1 MTEQQGLSGL
11 CTELLFWLFSSEI
24 IAMVFPSPQDGYRTG
39 ALCSSIFCF
48 INLGSRLWLFYYI
61 ISSYYSNKY
70 CVLLILARTD
80 TGWQW
85 SYTTTNK
92 SKNHPVIYLF
102 EKIVMF
108 LHMWLEVDGAFL
120 LIPCCH
126 LTIVWPLTSHSFLF
140 LLTSENS
147 GCDMRRVQWS
157 GWREDF
163 IFLSPEW
170 QD

>member
-1 MTEQQGLSGL
+1 MWELSLRPGSSAQTAIAVISSFQSSHLKSSSSNVSIETFIRSLFHHLDDKLINSFSVKMLVLCLLSLLGLTLADNGVIQL
-11 CTELLFWLFSSEI
+11 
-24 IAMVFPSPQDGYRTG
+24 Q
-39 ALCSSIFCF
+39 
-48 INLGSRLWLFYYI
+48 INLKTI
-61 ISSYYSNKY
+61 
-70 CVLLILARTD
+70 
-80 TGWQW
+80 
-85 SYTTTNK
+85 
-92 SKNHPVIYLF
+92 PVIYLF